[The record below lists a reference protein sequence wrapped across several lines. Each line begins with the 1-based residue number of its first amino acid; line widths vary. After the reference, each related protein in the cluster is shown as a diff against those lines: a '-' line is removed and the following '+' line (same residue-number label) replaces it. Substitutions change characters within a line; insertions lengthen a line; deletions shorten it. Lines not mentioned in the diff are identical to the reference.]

1 MQKSITSILLTVKAT
16 ILDTHGNILLYS
28 QFSCFD
34 VERIFGVD
42 LVEEDLPDVV
52 DVPLPLVAK
61 ASLHVHLVRC
71 RIDERMEDIMIKNK
85 ALEDR
90 TRTSII
96 LESILSGLNFINV
109 LHTYFTRADPES
121 VKRY

>member
-1 MQKSITSILLTVKAT
+1 MKHAKKYITSILLTVKAT

-42 LVEEDLPDVV
+42 LVEASAGVEEDLPDVV

-90 TRTSII
+90 TRTS
-96 LESILSGLNFINV
+96 
-109 LHTYFTRADPES
+109 
-121 VKRY
+121 